1 MTHRPGCPVAVDL
14 VDPDTFTAGLPLA
27 EFAQLR
33 RETPVFWHPQRGA
46 PGGGFWAV
54 TRAADVRE
62 VSRQPELFSSYARGC
77 LVHSGEDA
85 DDEESL
91 EVLRLLL
98 LNMDPPEHTQLRGL
112 VQRAFTPRTIRALEP
127 RLRAFADDIVDRALA
142 AGEGDFVADVAAEL
156 PLLAICEL
164 LGVPAE
170 DRGTI
175 FDLSNRLIGFD
186 DPEFRTSPEDAQ
198 QASAEMYL
206 YANALAEQ
214 RQREPRGDLVTT
226 LLHGEVDG
234 ARLSVAEFD
243 VFFLL
248 LAVAGNE
255 TTRNAI
261 THGMQAFFDHPDQ
274 WEVFRR
280 ERPASAADEIIRW
293 ATPVMTFQRT
303 ATADVVLAGQQIR
316 AGERVAM
323 FYAAANRDGDL
334 LAEPD
339 RFDVRREPN
348 DHLAFGGGG
357 PHFCLGATLARA
369 EVRILFET
377 IAERMPGIA
386 PAGPPRRL
394 RSMFVNG
401 IKELPVRYRP

>member
-1 MTHRPGCPVAVDL
+1 MTAAPRCPVDVDL
-14 VDPDTFTAGLPLA
+14 VDPDTFTTGMPLA
-27 EFAQLR
+27 EFAR
-33 RETPVFWHPQRGA
+33 MRDEAPVLWHPQRGT
-46 PGGGFWAV
+46 PSGGFWAV

-77 LVHSGEDA
+77 LLHSGDG
-85 DDEESL
+85 DEASL
-91 EVLRLLL
+91 AVQRMLL
-98 LNMDPPEHTQLRGL
+98 LNMDPPEHTQLRAL

-127 RLRAFADDIVDRALA
+127 RLRAFAGDIVDRALA
-142 AGEGDFVADVAAEL
+142 RGGGDFVADVAAEL

-164 LGVPAE
+164 LGIPAE
-170 DRGTI
+170 DRAMI

-186 DPEFRTSPEDAQ
+186 DPEFRTSPEDAH

-206 YANALAEQ
+206 YANTLAEQ
-214 RQREPRGDLVTT
+214 RRAEPRDDLVTA
-226 LLHGEVDG
+226 LLTGEVDG
-234 ARLSVAEFD
+234 ARLTVAEFD

-280 ERPASAADEIIRW
+280 ERPVTAADEIIRW
-293 ATPVMTFQRT
+293 ATPVMQFQRT
-303 ATADVVLAGQQIR
+303 ATADVVLAGQRIR

-323 FYAAANRDGDL
+323 FYPAANRDGDL
-334 LAEPD
+334 LGEPD
-339 RFDVRREPN
+339 RFDVLREPN

-357 PHFCLGATLARA
+357 PHFCLGANLARA

-377 IAERMPGIA
+377 IAERMPDIA
-386 PAGPPRRL
+386 PAGSPRRL

>member
-1 MTHRPGCPVAVDL
+1 MTAAPRCPVDVDL
-14 VDPDTFTAGLPLA
+14 VDPDTFTTGLPLA
-27 EFAQLR
+27 EFAR
-33 RETPVFWHPQRGA
+33 MRAEAPVFWHPQPGA

-54 TRAADVRE
+54 TRAAEVRE

-77 LVHSGEDA
+77 LLHSGEGSG
-85 DDEESL
+85 DEESL
-91 EVLRLLL
+91 AVMRMLL
-98 LNMDPPEHTQLRGL
+98 LNMDPPEHTQLRAL

-127 RLRAFADDIVDRALA
+127 RLRTLAGEIVDRALA
-142 AGEGDFVADVAAEL
+142 AGSGDFVSDVAAEL

-170 DRGTI
+170 DRRAI

-186 DPEFRTSPEDAQ
+186 DPEFRTSPEDAH

-214 RQREPRGDLVTT
+214 RQREPRDDLVTT
-226 LLHGEVDG
+226 LLQGEVDG
-234 ARLSVAEFD
+234 ARLTVAEFD

-274 WEVFRR
+274 WEIFRR
-280 ERPASAADEIIRW
+280 ERPATAADEIIRW

-303 ATADVVLAGQQIR
+303 ATADVVLGGQPIR

-323 FYAAANRDGDL
+323 FYAAADRDGDL
-334 LAEPD
+334 IDEPD

-348 DHLAFGGGG
+348 EHLAFGGGG
-357 PHFCLGATLARA
+357 PHFCLGANLARA
-369 EVRILFET
+369 EVRIMFET
-377 IAERMPGIA
+377 IADRMPSIA

>member
-1 MTHRPGCPVAVDL
+1 MTAAPRCPVDVDL
-14 VDPDTFTAGLPLA
+14 VDPDTFTTGLPLA
-27 EFAQLR
+27 EFAR
-33 RETPVFWHPQRGA
+33 MRAEAPVFWHPQPGA

-54 TRAADVRE
+54 TRAAEVSE

-77 LVHSGEDA
+77 LLHSEDGA
-85 DDEESL
+85 ELS
-91 EVLRLLL
+91 VLRMLL
-98 LNMDPPEHTQLRGL
+98 LNMDPPEHTQLRAL
-112 VQRAFTPRTIRALEP
+112 VQRAFTPRTIRGLEP
-127 RLRAFADDIVDRALA
+127 RLREFAEGIVDRALA
-142 AGEGDFVADVAAEL
+142 AGSGDFVTDVAAEL

-164 LGVPAE
+164 LGIPAE
-170 DRGTI
+170 DRRTI

-186 DPEFRTSPEDAQ
+186 DPEFRTSPEDAH

-206 YANALAEQ
+206 YADALAEQ
-214 RQREPRGDLVTT
+214 RRREPRDDLVTT
-226 LLHGEVDG
+226 LLQG
-234 ARLSVAEFD
+234 ALTVAEFD

-274 WEVFRR
+274 WAVFRR
-280 ERPASAADEIIRW
+280 ERPVTAADEIIRW

-303 ATADVVLAGQQIR
+303 ATADVVLGGQPIR
-316 AGERVAM
+316 AGDRVAM
-323 FYAAANRDGDL
+323 FYAAADRDGDL
-334 LAEPD
+334 LDEPD

-348 DHLAFGGGG
+348 EHLAFGGGG

-369 EVRILFET
+369 EVRIMFET
-377 IAERMPGIA
+377 IAERMPSIA